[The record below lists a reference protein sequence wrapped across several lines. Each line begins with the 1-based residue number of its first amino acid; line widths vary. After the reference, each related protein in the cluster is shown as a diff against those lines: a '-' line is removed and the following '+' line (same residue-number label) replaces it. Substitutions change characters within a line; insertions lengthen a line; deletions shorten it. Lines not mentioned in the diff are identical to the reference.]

1 MFLFLFLID
10 LQKWLQ
16 WKLLATL
23 SRPCTPFRELPSP
36 QNIPETPGWT
46 PGLDGA
52 SPFTPLATDV
62 VRTYNEAME
71 SIANLTS
78 HEI

>member
-1 MFLFLFLID
+1 MAAVETIGRIV
-10 LQKWLQ
+10 
-16 WKLLATL
+16 T
-23 SRPCTPFRELPSP
+23 STPFRELPSP
-36 QNIPETPGWT
+36 QNIPETPDWT

-52 SPFTPLATDV
+52 SHFTPLATDV

-78 HEI
+78 HEIKRDSFE